1 MLRLLNLLSISLA
14 SVFDCSDSSCS
25 LFLSGY
31 LYSYTCLLLCPTG
44 FNQATAPSICTSS
57 GSLNI
62 FDINFL
68 DFSVF
73 TATTI
78 DLYSHPNGLQFN
90 DAARLSPIPTKY
102 MGFYFTNTSKLI
114 STTRLIPGPDLTLRF
129 CIKILTNGTI
139 FQIREGS
146 YTIINIAAVS
156 GLVISS

>member
-1 MLRLLNLLSISLA
+1 MDIYILILAYYYVLLDLI
-14 SVFDCSDSSCS
+14 
-25 LFLSGY
+25 
-31 LYSYTCLLLCPTG
+31 
-44 FNQATAPSICTSS
+44 ATATSICTSS

-102 MGFYFTNTSKLI
+102 MGFYLRTQVNLYQQQVEFLDLI
-114 STTRLIPGPDLTLRF
+114 LP
-129 CIKILTNGTI
+129 
-139 FQIREGS
+139 
-146 YTIINIAAVS
+146 
-156 GLVISS
+156 